1 MAKLTSSVAFKNATI
16 NLDEGTIT
24 EYLKDD
30 NTKEYQLKDILTN
43 QLKDILTNW
52 NHIDGISFSIKRD
65 CELPTHDEA
74 DDCGEDE

>member
-43 QLKDILTNW
+43 W